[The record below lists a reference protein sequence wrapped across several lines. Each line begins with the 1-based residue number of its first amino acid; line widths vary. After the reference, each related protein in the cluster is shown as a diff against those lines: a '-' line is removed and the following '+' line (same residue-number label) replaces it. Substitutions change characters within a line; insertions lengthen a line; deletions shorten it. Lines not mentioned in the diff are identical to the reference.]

1 MGKRGKAK
9 QRICFVALLLVL
21 SLAGTGCEDCRQA
34 EKLEHTTQTE
44 KTVSKAGSLSYGY
57 FLGEEGIVISSGERF
72 LYSDWEPVEFDYI
85 CMDPTCSHLS
95 ESCSARTIQDEASAL
110 GDFCVAYQDRLII
123 FHAYFQYVSNDTSK
137 EVWDTSTVY
146 QTDVY
151 EADPDGSNRRKMA
164 TFSGMIGNPLVPHA
178 IALVEGKLYFGGPT
192 EVRNKIEQ
200 DIPSGEQE
208 ITTLVSAA
216 VYCLNL
222 NDYTIETFMVMENKE
237 GAPVYKYQIYEFD
250 GMIYWIINYAQD
262 DDAILYRSDPG
273 TGACEEILRFDSCA
287 VMFDGVIGNTVYYWY
302 ENSGKTLYAR
312 DISAGATEREIMT
325 VTEEVMFASAYILD
339 GQLLIMTDR
348 CMEEENR
355 MAEYTMLDPEGKILD
370 TIRYDDY
377 ITFLDVVGDKI
388 IYFRGYPEWEVWW
401 ADRADLTDLPE
412 KGVRIGPLYGWRLD
426 TLKE

>member
-1 MGKRGKAK
+1 MRKGIR
-9 QRICFVALLLVL
+9 FVTLILIL
-21 SLAGTGCEDCRQA
+21 SLAGTGCGDRRQVK
-34 EKLEHTTQTE
+34 EPSQTSQIE
-44 KTVSKAGSLSYGY
+44 GTETVSKTGALSFGY
-57 FLGEEGIVISSGERF
+57 FYGEDGIVVSSGERF

-85 CMDPTCSHLS
+85 CMDPTCSHLN
-95 ESCSARTIQDEASAL
+95 ENCSARTIQDEASAL

-178 IALVEGKLYFGGPT
+178 TALVEGKLYFGGPT

-208 ITTLVSAA
+208 IKTLVSAA
-216 VYCLNL
+216 VYCLDL

-250 GMIYWIINYAQD
+250 GMIYWIINYVQD

-273 TGACEEILRFDSCA
+273 TGVCEEILRFDSCA

-312 DISAGATEREIMT
+312 DISVGANEREIMT
-325 VTEEVMFASAYILD
+325 VSGENMFASAYILD

-348 CMEEENR
+348 CIEAENR
-355 MAEYTMLDPEGKILD
+355 MTEYTVLDPEGKIVD
-370 TIRYDDY
+370 TIRYDAY
-377 ITFLDVVGDKI
+377 IDFLDVVGDKI

-401 ADRADLTDLPE
+401 ADKEDLTDLSE

-426 TLKE
+426 TLKD